1 MRSNTEPMNTSKW
14 TIAKTSRTLEKTW
27 TMLCL
32 DSIRVVF
39 GMVNMFVKFVRR
51 IWPIWPMLKVASRY
65 RLTLHLYPKGCFT
78 EFLPHNLST
87 LTIFWYKQRV
97 YGSPNTTKTSLIK
110 IQTEILVL
118 NVHPPPH
125 PVASKGSQLTCGK
138 ILWSR
143 RSESSVIAIRCF
155 FGVQN
160 LYPLV
165 N

>member
-1 MRSNTEPMNTSKW
+1 
-14 TIAKTSRTLEKTW
+14 
-27 TMLCL
+27 MLCL
-32 DSIRVVF
+32 AWLICLLSLCAGYGPFGPCWKLPQDTVWPSICTQNGVLPSF
-39 GMVNMFVKFVRR
+39 YPIILVR
-51 IWPIWPMLKVASRY
+51 WPFSE
-65 RLTLHLYPKGCFT
+65 G
-78 EFLPHNLST
+78 
-87 LTIFWYKQRV
+87 YKQRV

-143 RSESSVIAIRCF
+143 RSESSVIAIGCF
-155 FGVQN
+155 FGVQK

-165 N
+165 NIQKTMENHRFEWENSLFLWPFSIAM